1 MKPLEKLA
9 LKQVDRRLNKIRS
22 ILDATHVSPG
32 WISFM
37 RKAMC
42 MTLDTLAKQTKL
54 SKPTVQKMEMRERDG
69 KVTLETLEKMARAMD
84 CELVYAF
91 VPKQE
96 ISKTLMDKARK
107 KASKLIQRTD
117 AHMVLE
123 GQQVKQK
130 FEDRVEHLA
139 GELLEKGDI
148 W

>member
-9 LKQVDRRLNKIRS
+9 LKQIDRRLNRLRS
-22 ILDATHVSPG
+22 VMEATQVSPG

-54 SKPTVQKMEMRERDG
+54 SKPNVQKMEKREREG
-69 KVTLETLEKMARAMD
+69 KVTLETLEKIARAMD
-84 CELVYAF
+84 CELIYAF

-96 ISKTLMDKARK
+96 VHKTLMDKARK
-107 KASKLIQRTD
+107 KATKLIQKTD

-139 GELLEKGDI
+139 SALFEKGDI

>member
-22 ILDATHVSPG
+22 VLDATQVSPG

-54 SKPTVQKMEMRERDG
+54 SKPTVQKMEMREREG

-96 ISKTLMDKARK
+96 IQKTLMEKARK
-107 KASKLIQRTD
+107 KATKLIQKTD

-123 GQQVKQK
+123 GQQVNQK